1 MQTVMIANQ
10 QFKDINPFMPWEQF
24 YNNSKNTKEKTI
36 SIPIALTRLMSGFY
50 KLNTTGCSK
59 GNRGPSEGG
68 GIVRDKY
75 GHIKIASGAALDILT
90 NNMVEIQYKLVYNM
104 ALRSE
109 GVHESSLPHPRTEP
123 RAAKLLLYVGLHTTE
138 LGSHQTDYVGPIANS
153 SDVTRVVQFMRLNPL
168 ILIGSKVKEDSQGF
182 IDEIKKIFKVKD
194 EKKKQVEMGKSQNSK
209 NKYAEQ
215 GSTLSYVTPY
225 GVVNFGFCPENILYP
240 FCIYSDGMQES
251 LSVEAVTIRES
262 MLLDDQPPQPVDP
275 ENESVSLVEF
285 QETFQVLAQ
294 VVTYFQGNCQ
304 AAAPLQQDGNS
315 AIARIRSFMKMNLPE
330 FFGFFPLDMRKAKV
344 KELMNLR
351 KGSITVKEY
360 CLKFSQL
367 AKYAP
372 DLIADPRASMSKFVT
387 GVSGLRQIR
396 LKRESVNTRAK
407 IGSRDL
413 TQSGS
418 QGGSS
423 SHNGWIFLVP
433 SLSSAS
439 VPTFG
444 GVRSEEAP
452 SSKAQSSTSGVRTHP
467 RYKECGRCHQGV
479 CRVGRYVCFGCGEAG
494 HKLRECRVM
503 TQEG

>member
-90 NNMVEIQYKLVYNM
+90 NNM
-104 ALRSE
+104 
-109 GVHESSLPHPRTEP
+109 
-123 RAAKLLLYVGLHTTE
+123 
-138 LGSHQTDYVGPIANS
+138 SHQTDYVGPIANS

-285 QETFQVLAQ
+285 QETFQ
-294 VVTYFQGNCQ
+294 

-330 FFGFFPLDMRKAKV
+330 FFGFFSLDMRKAKV

-407 IGSRDL
+407 IGSRDF

-467 RYKECGRCHQGV
+467 RYEECGRCHQGV